1 MKSLSLAWTSRLN
14 TSLQGAIIGGKG
26 PEPAPGAVLNANIK
40 ATPLIVNGMLYLATP
55 NNAYALDARTGR
67 QLWHY
72 YWKSLGGS
80 TIGNRGLGMW
90 GNYLFLDTPDQHL
103 VSLEAATGK
112 ERWNQQKADYRG
124 DLYATTAPT
133 VIGNRVF
140 TPAGGDYTDVP
151 GWLES
156 RDPETGALQWKWYA
170 TPRAGEA
177 GIESWPNAFAAERG
191 GAAPWQPVTYDPE
204 LNLIYVGTGNPQ
216 PVLIGDSRPGDNLWT
231 CSIVA
236 LHVETGKM
244 AWYFQVSP
252 HDTHDWDATQTPV
265 LIDAVVNGQRRKLLA
280 QASRNGM
287 FFLLDRVTGEKVLS
301 TSVPAV
307 GELVAGLQADRRAD
321 SGSEEGTANRRRA
334 RVASQRRRDQLGA
347 AVLQPAD
354 RSLLRQHRR
363 RLRRPLPRHRR
374 RSGAE
379 RLRRRRRAGGRRS
392 RRRRFAPSIR

>member
-1 MKSLSLAWTSRLN
+1 MTRPLLALAVAAALTATVVARQNPGLLPAQILKPSPESWPTFHGDYSGRHYSTLDQINKANVKSLSLAWTSRLN

-40 ATPLIVNGMLYLATP
+40 ATPLIVNGTLYLATP

-177 GIESWPNAFAAERG
+177 GIESWPNAFAAELCRHG
-191 GAAPWQPVTYDPE
+191 QSAAGADRRQP
-204 LNLIYVGTGNPQ
+204 TGRQ
-216 PVLIGDSRPGDNLWT
+216 PLD
-231 CSIVA
+231 
-236 LHVETGKM
+236 
-244 AWYFQVSP
+244 
-252 HDTHDWDATQTPV
+252 
-265 LIDAVVNGQRRKLLA
+265 
-280 QASRNGM
+280 
-287 FFLLDRVTGEKVLS
+287 LLDRGAARRDGEDGLAFPGVASRHARLGRHADAGAHRRDRQRPAPQAAGTGEPQRHVLS
-301 TSVPAV
+301 
-307 GELVAGLQADRRAD
+307 AG
-321 SGSEEGTANRRRA
+321 S
-334 RVASQRRRDQLGA
+334 
-347 AVLQPAD
+347 
-354 RSLLRQHRR
+354 
-363 RLRRPLPRHRR
+363 RHR
-374 RSGAE
+374 
-379 RLRRRRRAGGRRS
+379 
-392 RRRRFAPSIR
+392 